1 VNAQSNQL
9 ARLDSLH
16 RHLRYTGDVA
26 KTVNDI
32 GFATFSSVASSADWY
47 VSSFKDHTM
56 TAGIT
61 RVGVDVHHYVG
72 FVFWVK
78 LEINNYVNMIVKQVF
93 NGSDLDF
100 RLIGDCVAIARRQC
114 AGVY

>member
-1 VNAQSNQL
+1 MRHVKDSLLLVVISFVSAQSNQS
-9 ARLDSLH
+9 AVQFNSLC

-56 TAGIT
+56 TAGT
-61 RVGVDVHHYVG
+61 MKMVMHYV
-72 FVFWVK
+72 
-78 LEINNYVNMIVKQVF
+78 
-93 NGSDLDF
+93 
-100 RLIGDCVAIARRQC
+100 
-114 AGVY
+114 